1 MEASFMNGFTDIHT
15 HILPGVDDGAAG
27 MPQALELVRMAW
39 KNGTR
44 TLFLT
49 PHYRGKFKESPQ
61 WLRESFSM
69 FSQMVREEL
78 PAMKLVL
85 GSEVHYEAD
94 MPERIQQKQVL
105 SINDSQYLL
114 LEFRGSSLRSQI
126 IAGVSEVIRCG
137 FIPIIAHVERY
148 QEFLTDDSLVPE
160 VLEKGALVQLNADSV
175 MGQNGLRVKKFCHR
189 MLKEQMVHFIASDAH
204 DTRKRPPLLRDCFL
218 RVHKKYGEEY
228 AAQVFYHNAQA
239 VIENQVIY

>member
-78 PAMKLVL
+78 PAMNLVL

-148 QEFLTDDSLVPE
+148 QEFLSDDSLVPE

>member
-27 MPQALELVRMAW
+27 MPQAMELVRMAW

-85 GSEVHYEAD
+85 GSEVHYEAE

-114 LEFRGSSLRSQI
+114 LEFRGSTLRSQI

-137 FIPIIAHVERY
+137 FTPIIAHVERY

-189 MLKEQMVHFIASDAH
+189 MLKEQLVHFIASDAH

>member
-1 MEASFMNGFTDIHT
+1 MEESFMNGFADNHT

-85 GSEVHYEAD
+85 GSEVHYEAE

>member
-27 MPQALELVRMAW
+27 MPQAMELVRMAW

-85 GSEVHYEAD
+85 GSEVHYEAE

-114 LEFRGSSLRSQI
+114 LEFRGSTLRSQI

-137 FIPIIAHVERY
+137 FTPIIAHVERY

>member
-85 GSEVHYEAD
+85 GSEVHYEAE

>member
-85 GSEVHYEAD
+85 GSEIHYEAD

-148 QEFLTDDSLVPE
+148 QEFLADDSLVPE

-204 DTRKRPPLLRDCFL
+204 DIRKRPPLLRDCFL

>member
-1 MEASFMNGFTDIHT
+1 MEESFMNGFTDIHT

-85 GSEVHYEAD
+85 GSEVHYEAE